1 MRKKIMISLVLVFLL
16 VFSSNFAKVI
26 QAQSASGEKV
36 ELGLSSTLSPG
47 SCLELACDRFKS
59 LAEKKS
65 NGRIK
70 IVRYPSGELYGP
82 KAEIEAVAKG
92 NIAMGMLHNAYVG
105 ARSPALEFIS
115 SFGGQGCWEDY
126 DHYWRF
132 LDLPE
137 VREIASSEA
146 KTKLNAKLLAIA
158 AYGNSLAGNRKRPVH
173 TVEDFKGLKMRTA
186 GGAQATMYKELGVVP
201 TELSAKE
208 VYMALQR
215 GTIDVANSGPGRFY
229 FSKWYEVTPYLT
241 QDYTLPYLSFWL
253 SINLDIWN
261 KLSDNDRGILA
272 ETAREIEDWAR
283 IYVVKE
289 TSAIYEKFQRGLVKE
304 LYFFPQSET
313 EKIARIVR
321 PVMHDLIVKRVGK
334 EMGEKLWSLLEAA
347 KKK

>member
-158 AYGNSLAGNRKRPVH
+158 AYGNSLAGNRK
-173 TVEDFKGLKMRTA
+173 
-186 GGAQATMYKELGVVP
+186 KELGVVP

-208 VYMALQR
+208 VYLALQR
-215 GTIDVANSGPGRFY
+215 GTIDGANSGPGRFY